1 MADSFFKKEKNKKKV
16 LKKKFKDQKKEDRKV
31 NNNKGK
37 GFDSMIA
44 YVDENG
50 HLTSTPPEIKKVIEG
65 KVNSLTPNPR
75 DGREGIV
82 R

>member
-1 MADSFFKKEKNKKKV
+1 MADSFFKKEKNKKRV
-16 LKKKFKDQKKEDRKV
+16 LKKKVKDQKKEDRKV

-50 HLTSTPPEIKKVIEG
+50 NLTSTPPEIKKPVEG
-65 KVNSLTPNPR
+65 KVNLITPNPR
-75 DGREGIV
+75 YGNGIV
-82 R
+82 K